1 MKEFAK
7 KRFFLFGKN
16 FYSVIFPVKVYAR
29 TNRCGAEYYNVIF
42 PVKFY
47 ARTNLRGAEYYNVI
61 LTVKFCARTNRR
73 SAEYYSVIFSIKVY
87 ARINL
92 CSAEY
97 YSVIF
102 FIKFYARTNRCG
114 RMLFYKTWRIIPLFQ
129 PFRAQGNRSLP
140 LQTKFSSTDRACS
153 RGAASNCLP
162 EWTGRRNRRK
172 YFYDT

>member
-7 KRFFLFGKN
+7 KRFFLFG
-16 FYSVIFPVKVYAR
+16 
-29 TNRCGAEYYNVIF
+29 
-42 PVKFY
+42 
-47 ARTNLRGAEYYNVI
+47 
-61 LTVKFCARTNRR
+61 TV
-73 SAEYYSVIFSIKVY
+73 
-87 ARINL
+87 
-92 CSAEY
+92 
-97 YSVIF
+97 
-102 FIKFYARTNRCG
+102 KFYARTNRCG
-114 RMLFYKTWRIIPLFQ
+114 RGILHVFFRKILRPHKSARRGILQRSFYRKILRPHKSARRGILHVFFHKILRPRKSARAEYYNVIFSVKVYARTNRRGRMLFYKTWKIIPLFQ